1 MPERWKVCANPG
13 CPELTTGR
21 RCPTH
26 TAQGQRTQAATRR
39 QRGDESMS
47 AYGTTAW
54 RKTRARHLRDHP
66 DCVTCGAPATDADH
80 RIPRQILI
88 AAGAADP
95 DHPTWLQSLCHSCH
109 ATKTATIDRA
119 LIARLRDGEDPES
132 LTTERR

>member
-1 MPERWKVCANPG
+1 
-13 CPELTTGR
+13 
-21 RCPTH
+21 
-26 TAQGQRTQAATRR
+26 
-39 QRGDESMS
+39 MS

-119 LIARLRDGEDPES
+119 LIARLRDGGDPES